1 MECSLH
7 LAAKH
12 FIQTIAPH
20 HPRKKAS
27 ALDSNDED
35 NCASGTSE
43 DGSDK
48 DDNEDD
54 EDDIAAGD
62 LLGKAIG
69 LVKQV
74 SCFAFTNLLY

>member
-1 MECSLH
+1 MKRCTGLTLGHLPAEECC
-7 LAAKH
+7 AK
-12 FIQTIAPH
+12 
-20 HPRKKAS
+20 
-27 ALDSNDED
+27 

-43 DGSDK
+43 DGSNK

-62 LLGKAIG
+62 SLGKAIG